1 MTNLDSYLK
10 VETSF
15 CQQNLYS
22 QSYGFSSS
30 HVQMWELDHKEGWAP
45 KSWCFWIVVLEK
57 TLECPLA
64 CKEIQPVNP
73 IGNQSWIFT
82 GRTDVEAEA
91 PILWPK
97 RWRADSL
104 EKTPMLR
111 KIEGKRR
118 RGRQRMRLLD
128 NITESTHMNLSKLQ
142 EIMEDRGAWW
152 AAVVGLQRVSTTQ
165 ELNNGNNKL
174 QPGELQSWGCKES
187 AQLRNWT
194 TATTNFNL
202 DNILHESRV
211 FLR

>member
-1 MTNLDSYLK
+1 MGLSREGVPDYKINRKDALEAFLYNLSS
-10 VETSF
+10 VT
-15 CQQNLYS
+15 
-22 QSYGFSSS
+22 FSSS
-30 HVQMWELDHKEGWAP
+30 HVWMWELDHQESWAL

-82 GRTDVEAEA
+82 GWTDVEAEA

-128 NITESTHMNLSKLQ
+128 NITESMHMNLSKLQ
-142 EIMEDRGAWW
+142 EIVEDRGAWW
-152 AAVVGLQRVSTTQ
+152 AAVHGATKSQTQ
-165 ELNNGNNKL
+165 L
-174 QPGELQSWGCKES
+174 S
-187 AQLRNWT
+187 NWT
-194 TATTNFNL
+194 TATT
-202 DNILHESRV
+202 IKTITIG
-211 FLR
+211 